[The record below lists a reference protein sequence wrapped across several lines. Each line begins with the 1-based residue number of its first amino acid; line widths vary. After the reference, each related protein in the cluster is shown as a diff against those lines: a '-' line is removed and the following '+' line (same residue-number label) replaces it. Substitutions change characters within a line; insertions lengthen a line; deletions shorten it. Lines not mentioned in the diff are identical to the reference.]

1 MSVEAVIVII
11 GITVLNILSLATMYR
26 RCIRNI
32 ISVKEDCERQKA
44 ETEKECRSEVLTKQ
58 MQYQTLQSQINPH
71 FLYNTLDCIRGEAL
85 IKGND
90 SIAAMTER
98 LSRFFRY
105 CISNKGNI
113 ATIRDEINNIADYF
127 YIQEYRFGDKFHLKM
142 EVEEE
147 CYNHKIPQ
155 MTLQPIVENAIYHGL
170 ERKKDGGTVLI
181 QVFETEKNV
190 KILVSD
196 NGVGMDEETLEQINK
211 RLRSSAEFTLK
222 GFEDSK
228 GKKTGIALKN
238 VNDRIR
244 LHYGSDYG
252 ITVHSTKYLG
262 TDVNILIPKVG
273 ENEQS

>member
-1 MSVEAVIVII
+1 MSIEAVIVII
-11 GITVLNILSLATMYR
+11 GITVLYILSLVAIYR
-26 RCIRNI
+26 RCIQCN
-32 ISVKEDCERQKA
+32 ISVKEECERQKA
-44 ETEKECRSEVLTKQ
+44 ETEKKYMSKVLTKQ

-71 FLYNTLDCIRGEAL
+71 FLYNTLDSIRGEAL
-85 IKGND
+85 MEGND

-127 YIQEYRFGDKFHLKM
+127 YIQEYRFGDKFHLKT
-142 EVEEE
+142 EVEED
-147 CYNHKIPQ
+147 CYNYKIPQ

-170 ERKKDGGTVLI
+170 ERKKDGGTVSI
-181 QVFETEKNV
+181 QVFETDKNV

-211 RLRSSAEFTLK
+211 RLRSSAEYTLK
-222 GFEDSK
+222 GYGESK
-228 GKKTGIALKN
+228 SKKTGIALKN

-262 TDVNILIPKVG
+262 TDVNILIPKVR